1 MELNYKIA
9 IIGQGYV
16 GLPLAISFSKFY
28 DTIGYDKSLD
38 RIDELNREHDSNL
51 EVEVKANELGIPLLP
66 ELLEK
71 DVFYI
76 PMEYMNVGSLKAVA
90 R

>member
-1 MELNYKIA
+1 MMEKGLFPQFLLKLEYCCFLNLELNYKIA

-38 RIDELNREHDSNL
+38 RIDELNREL
-51 EVEVKANELGIPLLP
+51 IQKKETPINEMILI
-66 ELLEK
+66 
-71 DVFYI
+71 
-76 PMEYMNVGSLKAVA
+76 
-90 R
+90 